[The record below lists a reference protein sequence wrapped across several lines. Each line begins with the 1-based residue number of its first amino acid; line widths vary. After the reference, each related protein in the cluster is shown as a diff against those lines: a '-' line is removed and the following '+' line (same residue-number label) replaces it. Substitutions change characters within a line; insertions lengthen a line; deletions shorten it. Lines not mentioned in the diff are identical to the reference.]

1 MINNITEELN
11 SLSRHP
17 ILNSRKINNRKKE
30 ISKLTDER
38 QTEEQEYN
46 KQKDKK
52 IAGIDKNID
61 TIETEIRKNKD
72 QIEIVKSRKNELNG
86 EKQII
91 MVELNN
97 YFKCD
102 SIDKIDDMVEKSKEV
117 VKNYDISN
125 SFTLYQINDRLEKIN
140 QKILG
145 NEMGMNKI
153 NEERKSV
160 QVNL

>member
-1 MINNITEELN
+1 
-11 SLSRHP
+11 
-17 ILNSRKINNRKKE
+17 
-30 ISKLTDER
+30 
-38 QTEEQEYN
+38 
-46 KQKDKK
+46 
-52 IAGIDKNID
+52 
-61 TIETEIRKNKD
+61 
-72 QIEIVKSRKNELNG
+72 
-86 EKQII
+86 